1 MSNNIPDNL
10 KTPGTYF
17 QVNTNTQRSGLPANR
32 HRILFVTDD
41 DLNPESN
48 PEVATV
54 IPIDIYDKAQADA
67 RFGLDSIAGRMIT
80 AAIKTN
86 RTVDVQ
92 CLGKGQTVTAPEQV

>member
-17 QVNTNTQRSGLPANR
+17 QVNTNTQRSCLPANR

-41 DLNPESN
+41 DFNPEIS
-48 PEVATV
+48 AV